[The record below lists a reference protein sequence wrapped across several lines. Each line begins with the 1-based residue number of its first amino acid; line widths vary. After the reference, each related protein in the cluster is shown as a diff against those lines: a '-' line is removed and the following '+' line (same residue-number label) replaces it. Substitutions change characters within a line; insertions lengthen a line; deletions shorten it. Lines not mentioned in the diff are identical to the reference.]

1 MMYLVLGLASL
12 STAALLLY
20 QCSRRTRDAFK
31 PPGPP
36 TLPII
41 GNLLDIPRSREVL
54 TYNAM
59 ADKYGDMVYLSVL
72 NKNIFLISSARILN
86 ELFNQR
92 SANYSDRPH
101 STMLN
106 RLMDLEWIFAFSSYG
121 TMWRETRKMFHSQ
134 FQESVAPDLR
144 PLQVKVAHDVL
155 RQIIAS
161 PEDLFRHLHL
171 HVAGFLMEIAY
182 AMEMTPQTAG
192 LVGMADD
199 VILAWSKIAV
209 PGAYLVDAIPILR
222 FIPEWL
228 IPGGGFHKDARVA
241 KKKALTARDV
251 PFNKVMAE
259 IAEGTA
265 PPSFVSN
272 LVSASGAGA
281 DLELIKACAGTIYF
295 AGTEAIA
302 ISLNAFILAMIVYPE
317 VQRKAQEELDAVIG
331 KDRLPD
337 FSDQSS
343 LPYCNAIVKEVLR
356 WNPPAPL
363 AIPHVTV
370 ENDEYNG
377 YHIPARSIVIGNLW
391 KILHD
396 PEVYPDPTAF
406 KPERFI
412 ASEDGGK
419 VPSVV
424 LETFETVFGP
434 GRRICPGRFVATAQ
448 LFMTISSILSVFKIG
463 PGLNESGK
471 PVKVEP
477 DFTYSLACHPLPF
490 KYSISPR
497 GDHVQELLNLG
508 VN

>member
-1 MMYLVLGLASL
+1 MMYLILGLASL

-20 QCSRRTRDAFK
+20 QRSRRTRDASK

-106 RLMDLEWIFAFSSYG
+106 RLQGA
-121 TMWRETRKMFHSQ
+121 MWRETRKMFHSQ

-144 PLQVKVAHDVL
+144 PLQVKAAHDVL

-182 AMEMTPQTAG
+182 AMEMTPETAG

-209 PGAYLVDAIPILR
+209 PGAYLVLR

-251 PFNKVMAE
+251 PFNKVLAE

-295 AGTEAIA
+295 AIA

-317 VQRKAQEELDAVIG
+317 VQRKAQEELDAVVG

-412 ASEDGGK
+412 ASENGGK
-419 VPSVV
+419 VSSVV

-497 GDHVQELLNLG
+497 GGHVQELLNLD